1 MLRGTYPRVP
11 VDCHCVCDTGEW
23 VNFLIAGRIKDY
35 LVLMCKGRNI
45 TTLGCYKHLITHL
58 IKNNESITKTFQ
70 LFKPRCLTC

>member
-45 TTLGCYKHLITHL
+45 TTLGCYKHLF
-58 IKNNESITKTFQ
+58 NFCQ
-70 LFKPRCLTC
+70 LQKPFNFLSQDV